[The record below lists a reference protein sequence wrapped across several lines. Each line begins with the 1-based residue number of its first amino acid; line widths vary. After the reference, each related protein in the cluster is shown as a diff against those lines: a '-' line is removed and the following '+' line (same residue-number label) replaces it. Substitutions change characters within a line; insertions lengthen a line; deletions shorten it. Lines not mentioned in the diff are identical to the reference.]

1 MNQINDTTNLASTA
15 RVASLHLHPP
25 GPGAPL
31 ESVEAVELVE
41 AKGIQADAR
50 YFGRVSRDTG
60 KPARRQVTLMERE
73 QIAEHAGGLG
83 LGSITPGAVRSNIE
97 TTGIDL
103 VSLVGQEVAIGE
115 AVLFLYAPRDPCE
128 KMDVIC
134 KGLRERMLHNRQ
146 GVLAEVRRSGKV
158 RVGDPITVLPRT

>member
-1 MNQINDTTNLASTA
+1 MRAVAGREEHCLPAMDRLNCAPSMNPINDTPTVASTA

-50 YFGRVSRDTG
+50 YFGRISRDTG

-73 QIAEHAGGLG
+73 QIAEHAGALG
-83 LGSITPGAVRSNIE
+83 L
-97 TTGIDL
+97 
-103 VSLVGQEVAIGE
+103 
-115 AVLFLYAPRDPCE
+115 
-128 KMDVIC
+128 
-134 KGLRERMLHNRQ
+134 
-146 GVLAEVRRSGKV
+146 
-158 RVGDPITVLPRT
+158 